1 MTEHESLAES
11 LRNLARDLG
20 DLFRSELAIFKREAI
35 DQGRHLAVAGVWLGA
50 AAVMGLAFLGVFT
63 AFLVIVLT
71 LVFAPWIAALIVT
84 VAYGVAAAGLL
95 ASAIVKIRSTPIE
108 FKETTRSVKE
118 DVEWIKSGMTSAK

>member
-1 MTEHESLAES
+1 MSEHESLAES

-20 DLFRSELAIFKREAI
+20 DLFRSELAIFKREAV

-95 ASAIVKIRSTPIE
+95 ASAIVKIRSTPFE